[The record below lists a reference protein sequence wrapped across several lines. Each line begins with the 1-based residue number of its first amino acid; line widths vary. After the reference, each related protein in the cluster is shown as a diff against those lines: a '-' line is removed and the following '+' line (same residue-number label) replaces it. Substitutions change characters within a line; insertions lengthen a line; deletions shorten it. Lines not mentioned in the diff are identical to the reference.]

1 MRRDAHSV
9 WVVMAIAVLLA
20 GCRSSPTTSLARS
33 ADKPAD
39 SSNVESDHSPFQSYN
54 ALRARQRS
62 AQVNAQ
68 SDQPSDRAMSAA
80 GSSAETTVENRP
92 GVTPLE
98 SLDRESL
105 ELTRRLTRQV
115 DQHLTEETRQ
125 ATERVAVSSTQPEVA
140 RPWGH
145 GHSIGS
151 GVATPGQ
158 QTSAT
163 GAGSPSHAAARIPN
177 PMLDPA
183 STVRMPGTGKTMRRN
198 VTLTGVEFVGDVQG
212 SEATDQP
219 VRTADNLTRVG
230 TEVSHQG
237 VDAQPFGPS
246 HLTQQS
252 ATEVDAVSWEVELSK
267 LIDLVRS
274 DTEELEYASD
284 SHDDYLRQHVNL
296 RLLQFVARQPEKALH
311 SIPNIDPDVQ
321 EFWQQL
327 FWGLSNYFASQDYPD
342 ARQRVTFTADDLSRA
357 VQKLRYQAL
366 LKVQNMNFCSKIN
379 SFGSYDRIRVPRF
392 RASERVLIY
401 AEIENFKSKELIA
414 SGKFQTKLSSVIQV
428 YSGEGMALDESSKSR
443 LLHTQKF
450 ATTVDLCNRPRRD
463 FFNAYTYILPRDLA
477 PGIHT
482 LVLEV
487 RDELGGS
494 ETVERLN
501 FEVEL

>member
-1 MRRDAHSV
+1 
-9 WVVMAIAVLLA
+9 MAIAVLLA

-39 SSNVESDHSPFQSYN
+39 SSNVASDHSPFQSYN

-62 AQVNAQ
+62 EQVDALSGQ
-68 SDQPSDRAMSAA
+68 ASDRAMSVDE
-80 GSSAETTVENRP
+80 SSAATAAEPALENRP

-98 SLDRESL
+98 SLDRDSL

-115 DQHLTEETRQ
+115 DQHLAQETRQ
-125 ATERVAVSSTQPEVA
+125 ASERVAVSTTQPEVP
-140 RPWGH
+140 RLWGH
-145 GHSIGS
+145 GRSVGS
-151 GVATPGQ
+151 AAATPGQ

-177 PMLDPA
+177 PSLDSD
-183 STVRMPGTGKTMRRN
+183 STVRMPGTGNTMRRD
-198 VTLTGVEFVGDVQG
+198 VTLTGVEFVGGVQE

-219 VRTADNLTRVG
+219 VRTADNLTTVG
-230 TEVSHQG
+230 NEVLQQG
-237 VDAQPFGPS
+237 VETQPFGPS
-246 HLTQQS
+246 QLTQQS

-274 DTEELEYASD
+274 DTEELEYARD

-311 SIPNIDPDVQ
+311 SIPNIDADEQ

-428 YSGEGMALDESSKSR
+428 YSGEETALDESSKAR

-463 FFNAYTYILPRDLA
+463 FFNAYTYILPRDLP
-477 PGIHT
+477 PGMHT
-482 LVLEV
+482 LVLKV